1 MKKKIHRLLTDR
13 NKNKKKVD
21 SKIMKIDAKNAF
33 GSNDKSVK
41 NLKLMKL

>member
-1 MKKKIHRLLTDR
+1 MIQRMLTDR
-13 NKNKKKVD
+13 NNKKKVN
-21 SKIMKIDAKNAF
+21 SKIMRIDAKNAF